1 MKFYNL
7 NPYRG
12 SNSMVRIIGHRGA
25 RGLYPENSL
34 LGFMNVLKSG
44 IEIIEL
50 DIVFSKDGIPII
62 THDQDISPFFCRDS
76 KGEFIKDKIKI
87 SALNAE
93 ELYTYD
99 IGRFNPET
107 EYGKYFPEQIQLD
120 GIFLSSLQEL
130 LNLVQLPEYQH
141 ANLLIEIKSDPDI
154 LDKDRKKIISVLAK
168 QIKDAN
174 LINRVIFHSF
184 DWALLSQCKHHAPG
198 ILTSYLTK
206 TIHDDDI
213 DIQVSNWNSSIE
225 EVQNPSVIP
234 EKIYEA
240 GGSIWCPH
248 FKEITK
254 DSLLA
259 AEKYNLLVFAWT
271 VNEPADIDIMIDL
284 GVDAIVTDYPPR
296 VKKCLASKGMNWNTA
311 LSG

>member
-1 MKFYNL
+1 M
-7 NPYRG
+7 
-12 SNSMVRIIGHRGA
+12 
-25 RGLYPENSL
+25 
-34 LGFMNVLKSG
+34 
-44 IEIIEL
+44 
-50 DIVFSKDGIPII
+50 
-62 THDQDISPFFCRDS
+62 
-76 KGEFIKDKIKI
+76 
-87 SALNAE
+87 
-93 ELYTYD
+93 
-99 IGRFNPET
+99 
-107 EYGKYFPEQIQLD
+107 
-120 GIFLSSLQEL
+120 SSLQEL

-184 DWALLSQCKHHAPG
+184 DWVLLSQCKHHAPG
-198 ILTSYLTK
+198 IVTSYLTK
-206 TIHDDDI
+206 TIHHDDI

-240 GGSIWCPH
+240 GGSIWCPQ

-259 AEKYNLLVFAWT
+259 AEKYNLLVFAGT

>member
-1 MKFYNL
+1 MKFYNP

-44 IEIIEL
+44 IEIIEH
-50 DIVFSKDGIPII
+50 DIPLSNDGIPKI

-76 KGEFIKDKIKI
+76 NGEFIKDKIKI

-154 LDKDRKKIISVLAK
+154 LDKDRKK
-168 QIKDAN
+168 
-174 LINRVIFHSF
+174 
-184 DWALLSQCKHHAPG
+184 
-198 ILTSYLTK
+198 
-206 TIHDDDI
+206 
-213 DIQVSNWNSSIE
+213 
-225 EVQNPSVIP
+225 
-234 EKIYEA
+234 
-240 GGSIWCPH
+240 
-248 FKEITK
+248 
-254 DSLLA
+254 
-259 AEKYNLLVFAWT
+259 
-271 VNEPADIDIMIDL
+271 
-284 GVDAIVTDYPPR
+284 
-296 VKKCLASKGMNWNTA
+296 
-311 LSG
+311 

>member
-7 NPYRG
+7 NAYRG

-76 KGEFIKDKIKI
+76 KGEFIKDKKKI

-120 GIFLSSLQEL
+120 GVFLSSLQEL

-184 DWALLSQCKHHAPG
+184 DWVLLSQCKHHAPG

-206 TIHDDDI
+206 TIHHDDI